1 MERLLWHTMQGTQ
14 ALEAVD
20 SHEGG
25 LTDEQSRRRLAQ
37 YGPNKLAEGKK
48 RTLLGI
54 FLGQF
59 TDLMIWVLIGA
70 AALSGLLGEW
80 VDAGI
85 IMVVV
90 VLNAVLGTVQ
100 ESRAEAAL
108 DALKQMAAPM
118 ARVRRGGA
126 VMRIAA
132 SELVKG
138 DIVLLEAGDSIPA
151 DLRLLESHSLKVEE
165 SALTGESVPV
175 DKRVAAIA
183 DEGAPLGDR
192 LNMAHM
198 GTSVTYGRGV
208 GVVIATGMDTQMG
221 AIAGQLAQAENEITP
236 LQKTLNR
243 ISNLISIGV
252 LAIAAVV
259 FVVGLLGGNQ
269 PLEMFL
275 TAVSLAVAAI
285 PEGMVAVVT
294 IVLAMGMRRMAGR
307 GAIIRRLPAVETLGS
322 TQVICSDKTGTL
334 TQNRMTVTARW
345 TQDEQLLSDAM
356 GHCNDAVLDE
366 GGKTVGDPT
375 ETALLD
381 WVLKEGAWT
390 AQGVHDRLRAGE
402 IPFDSDRKRSTVAVA
417 LEGGQTVR
425 IFVKGAPDVLVAR
438 CTSEAQ
444 ANGTVPITPQRVA
457 DIEREN
463 ARMADQALRVLAFA
477 YRDVP
482 AAQAVDYDDI
492 EAVEQDLTFIGL
504 VGMIDPARP
513 EAKEAIRVCRKAGIL
528 PVMITGDHPATATAI
543 ARELGI
549 LTDDKRVVT
558 GRELEQMTDED
569 LLNEVPH
576 IAVYARVAPEHKS
589 RIVAAWQRRG
599 QVVAMTGDG
608 VNDAPALKN
617 ADIGVGMG
625 ITGTDVSK
633 GASDMVLTDDN
644 FATIVVAV
652 REGRRIFE
660 NIHKTVRFL
669 LTSNMGEVIA
679 IFAATLAGWKL
690 LLPIHILWINLV
702 TDTFPALALG
712 VEPAEPDIMQRKPRD
727 GKMPFFTGAVWLS
740 IAFVGAIQAAL
751 AIAAYLLGGQG
762 ETGMTMAFLTLSLSQ
777 LFAAV
782 GLQSERHSIFRIRV
796 KKHPM
801 LWLAFAG
808 SALLQLV
815 VILLPPLRSVFS
827 LTVLTGMQWLTV
839 LALCI
844 GMLLVIEVQKM
855 IARAL
860 DKIK

>member
-1 MERLLWHTMQGTQ
+1 MEKMLWHTLEGERTLDQVQSGAQGLTQ
-14 ALEAVD
+14 AQAAD
-20 SHEGG
+20 
-25 LTDEQSRRRLAQ
+25 RLANN
-37 YGPNKLAEGKK
+37 GPNKLSEGKK
-48 RTLLGI
+48 RTLFSI
-54 FLGQF
+54 FAGQF
-59 TDLMIWVLIGA
+59 ADLMIWVLIGA
-70 AALSGLLGEW
+70 AVLSGLLGEW
-80 VDAGI
+80 VDAAI

-90 VLNAVLGTVQ
+90 VLNAILGTIQ

-118 ARVRRGGA
+118 ARVRRGGNVA
-126 VMRIAA
+126 RIAA
-132 SELVKG
+132 SELVVG
-138 DIVLLEAGDSIPA
+138 DIVLLEAGDSVPA
-151 DLRLLESHSLKVEE
+151 DVRLLESYSLKVEE

-175 DKRVAAIA
+175 DKAVAAIA
-183 DEGAPLGDR
+183 DAGAPLGDR

-198 GTSVTYGRGV
+198 GTSVTYGRGT
-208 GVVIATGMDTQMG
+208 GVVVATGMDTQMG
-221 AIAGQLAQAENEITP
+221 AIAEQLAQTETETTP
-236 LQKTLNR
+236 LQKVLNR
-243 ISNLISIGV
+243 ISNVISIGV
-252 LAIAAVV
+252 LAIAVVV
-259 FVVGLLGGNQ
+259 FLVGLLGGNE

-294 IVLAMGMRRMAGR
+294 IVLAMGMRRMAGH

-345 TQDEQLLSDAM
+345 AQDEKLLSDAM

-366 GGKTVGDPT
+366 AGKAVGDPT

-381 WVLKEGAWT
+381 WVLKDGTWT
-390 AQGVHDRLRAGE
+390 DQGIRTRTRAGE
-402 IPFDSDRKRSTVAVA
+402 IPFDSDRKRSTVAIS
-417 LEGGQTVR
+417 LLQQGMVR

-438 CTSEAQ
+438 CTQEVAP
-444 ANGTVPITPQRVA
+444 NGVVALDAARVQG
-457 DIEREN
+457 IEKQN
-463 ARMADQALRVLAFA
+463 ASMADQALRVLAFA

-482 AAQAVDYDDI
+482 AGMAVDYNDV
-492 EAVEQDLTFIGL
+492 EAVEQGLTFIGL

-543 ARELGI
+543 AKELGI
-549 LTDDKRVVT
+549 LTDGKRVVT
-558 GRELEQMTDED
+558 GRDLEAMTDQQLMD
-569 LLNEVPH
+569 QVNE

-589 RIVAAWQRRG
+589 RIVTAWQRRG
-599 QVVAMTGDG
+599 KVVAMTGDG

-644 FATIVVAV
+644 FATIVIAV

-712 VEPAEPDIMQRKPRD
+712 VEPAEPDIMDRKPRD
-727 GKMPFFTGAVWLS
+727 GKVPFFNGRVWFS
-740 IAFVGAIQAAL
+740 IALVGAIQAGL
-751 AIAAYLLGGQG
+751 AIAAFLLGGQG
-762 ETGMTMAFLTLSLSQ
+762 QTGMTMAFLTLSLAQ

-782 GLQSERHSIFRIRV
+782 GLQSERNSIFRIKV
-796 KKHPM
+796 KDHPM
-801 LWLAFAG
+801 LWLGFIG

-815 VILLPPLRSVFS
+815 VILVAPLRNLFQ
-827 LTVLTGMQWLTV
+827 LTLLTGTQWLIV
-839 LALCI
+839 LGLCVA
-844 GMLLVIEVQKM
+844 MLLVIEVQKM
-855 IARAL
+855 IARML
-860 DKIK
+860 DKSN